1 MLTTIIGTI
10 RYLQLLYIYIVIL
23 FNTILSE
30 TNCQK
35 KAAILTYFKY
45 ATTQMFFLISTVW
58 WTTAI

>member
-1 MLTTIIGTI
+1 MLTTIMGTI

-35 KAAILTYFKY
+35 KAAILTYFKC
-45 ATTQMFFLISTVW
+45 ATTQMFFLISTV
-58 WTTAI
+58 